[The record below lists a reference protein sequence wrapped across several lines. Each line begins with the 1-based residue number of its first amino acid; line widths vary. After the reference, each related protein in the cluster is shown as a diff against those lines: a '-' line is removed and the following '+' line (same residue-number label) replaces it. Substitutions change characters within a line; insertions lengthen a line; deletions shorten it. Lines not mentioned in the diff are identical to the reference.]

1 MSNSQNNASK
11 SRLGS
16 GLDGLLPT
24 SLEDIDEFA
33 SDTMPK
39 EARVDAKSIIEIPIE
54 NIETNPYQPRTEFE
68 QTSIQELSESIA
80 SHGIIQPLVVVSDGG
95 QHYQLIAG
103 ERRLR
108 AAKLAGLKTVPAISR
123 TLSQQQQ
130 LEIAIIENVQREELR
145 PLEQAVA
152 YEKLVDQFNMN
163 HTGIG
168 KSVGKATSTITNI
181 IRLLKLTHK
190 GKVALNEGVI
200 TEGHARTLL
209 SLIDPVQQDL
219 FLAYIIK
226 HSLTVR
232 NAETLVREFKG
243 GVEIKH
249 EKVEEAEAPQLKLTT
264 DLGKYLG
271 TKVSLH
277 KTAKGGKLQ
286 IEYYSDEEL
295 ARIYSQ
301 ILGQEPTV

>member
-1 MSNSQNNASK
+1 VSNSQNNASK

-16 GLDGLLPT
+16 GLDSLLPT

-33 SDTMPK
+33 SDTMPQ
-39 EARVDAKSIIEIPIE
+39 EARLDAKSIIDIPIE
-54 NIETNPYQPRTEFE
+54 NIEANPYQPRTEFE
-68 QTSIQELSESIA
+68 QNSLTELSESIA
-80 SHGIIQPLVVVSDGG
+80 SHGIIQPLVVMTENGWK
-95 QHYQLIAG
+95 YQLIAG

-123 TLSQQQQ
+123 TLTQQQQ
-130 LEIAIIENVQREELR
+130 LEIAIIENVQRADLR

-163 HTGIG
+163 HAKIG
-168 KSVGKATSTITNI
+168 ESVGKATSTVTNI
-181 IRLLKLTHK
+181 IRLLKLGHK
-190 GKVALNEGVI
+190 GKVALNEGI
-200 TEGHARTLL
+200 ISEGHARTLL
-209 SLIDPVQQDL
+209 SLTDLTQQDL

-226 HSLTVR
+226 HSLNVR

-243 GVEIKH
+243 GVEIKQD
-249 EKVEEAEAPQLKLTT
+249 KVKEAAAPQLKLTT

-271 TKVSLH
+271 TKVSIY
-277 KTAKGGKLQ
+277 KTAKGGRLQ

-295 ARIYSQ
+295 SRIYSQ

>member
-1 MSNSQNNASK
+1 MSSNQNSLSN
-11 SRLGS
+11 SRLGK
-16 GLDGLLPT
+16 GLDALIPT
-24 SLEDIDEFA
+24 SLDEIDEFA
-33 SDTMPK
+33 ADSLPQ
-39 EARVDAKSIIEIPIE
+39 EVRVNDKTVTEIPIE
-54 NIETNPYQPRTEFE
+54 NIDVNPYQPRTEFE
-68 QTSIQELSESIA
+68 QTELQELAESIK
-80 SHGIIQPLVVVSDGG
+80 SHGIIQPLIVMSENDWKFR
-95 QHYQLIAG
+95 LIAG

-123 TLSQQQQ
+123 TLNQQQQ
-130 LEIAIIENVQREELR
+130 LEVALIENVQRSDLR

-152 YEKLVDQFNMN
+152 YEKLVDQFNMT
-163 HTGIG
+163 HDKIG

-181 IRLLKLTHK
+181 IRLQKLTRK
-190 GKVALNEGVI
+190 AKLALNDGVI
-200 TEGHARTLL
+200 SEGHARTLL
-209 SLIDPVQQDL
+209 SLTDPVQQDQ

-226 HSLTVR
+226 HNLTVR
-232 NAETLVREFKG
+232 HAETLVREFKG
-243 GVEIKH
+243 GVEIKRQ
-249 EKVEEAEAPQLKLTT
+249 KVKQAEAPQVQLTK

-271 TKVSLH
+271 TKVSIY